1 MTEPNPYSSAPAN
14 AVTANAERD
23 LSSAKTT
30 LQVLYI
36 MHLIAPFTLWI
47 LAVVAMVI
55 GAVQRDDARGT
66 WLDTHYSWL
75 ARTFWYGL
83 LWWVVAWGVFWVLGL
98 LTLGIGMIVLWV
110 FPVTVIIWY
119 LYRVIYGW
127 IKLNDNLTIST

>member
-1 MTEPNPYSSAPAN
+1 MTEPNPYSSAPVNPVPAN
-14 AVTANAERD
+14 TERD
-23 LSSAKTT
+23 LSSAKST
-30 LQVLYI
+30 LQILYI
-36 MHLIAPFTLWI
+36 MHGIAPFTLWT

-55 GAVQRDDARGT
+55 GAIQRDDARGT

-110 FPVTVIIWY
+110 FPVTVFIWY

-127 IKLNDNLTIST
+127 IKLNDNLTISA